1 MLLLDI
7 FFIKVYSKQEDN
19 KLSCLVAIAQGVH
32 LFPFRTEKLSLVT
45 PMVLHGR
52 LCGRVGS
59 CQASFNK
66 KEQLIVALFC
76 FKVLRSYFLSS
87 IFFHLLNQF
96 ILLKAKKIYYYYY
109 YKFFIY
115 I

>member
-7 FFIKVYSKQEDN
+7 FFINVYSKQEDN

-66 KEQLIVALFC
+66 KEQP
-76 FKVLRSYFLSS
+76 Y
-87 IFFHLLNQF
+87 
-96 ILLKAKKIYYYYY
+96 
-109 YKFFIY
+109 
-115 I
+115 